1 MKSVEI
7 ITFTLKIPA
16 NIALLA
22 GLGGAAQKLLTRYY
36 TMSYLNSAECLLSTN
51 APSRCVPVMN
61 NLWPSVGKELSPWLF
76 TCAFCLCVFFSVFF
90 YHYYFSTT
98 LIVRFPFLFG
108 V

>member
-22 GLGGAAQKLLTRYY
+22 GLVGAAQKLLTHYY

-76 TCAFCLCVFFSVFF
+76 TCVFFFFFFFFF

-98 LIVRFPFLFG
+98 LIVRFPLLFG